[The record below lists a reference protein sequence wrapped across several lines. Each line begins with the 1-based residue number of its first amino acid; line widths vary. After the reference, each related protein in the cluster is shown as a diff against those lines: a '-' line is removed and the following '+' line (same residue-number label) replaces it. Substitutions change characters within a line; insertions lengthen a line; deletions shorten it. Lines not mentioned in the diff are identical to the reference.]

1 MDADIVDNRD
11 KYGGVSKHEME
22 SRVGGFSN
30 SSKYSGFGSDSY
42 KSGKL
47 VINDRQLQPQVWY
60 FSRFSK

>member
-1 MDADIVDNRD
+1 MDADIIDNRD

-47 VINDRQLQPQVWY
+47 VINDR
-60 FSRFSK
+60 